1 MICVMDDNLQKLIKP
16 APSRIL
22 ANIYNHYLS
31 EKFYQEMTR
40 TGNFDGLDF
49 TYFADNYENISV
61 LKFSSKNPNL
71 KFTLATFFDQSIFD
85 EKLAERAIER
95 ISIIFKTDKT
105 SAIDLKSELKNLHH
119 IPWSTQNQISD
130 TVNSLN
136 LKQEQNYQFN
146 LTLFFTNITH
156 ELKPLATYLLNRVSL
171 ILDQLIYLDK
181 NIYFLGDDNYSDFLD
196 DENFI
201 GLQKEI
207 FSLDE
212 LKGIN
217 LDSVLLNFEQI
228 IREDDFIDKIYQNI
242 LSGPQIS
249 DEFIFDNSGSII
261 QEDYWTQI
269 QKSEIEE
276 LITKLSIEA

>member
-1 MICVMDDNLQKLIKP
+1 M
-16 APSRIL
+16 
-22 ANIYNHYLS
+22 
-31 EKFYQEMTR
+31 
-40 TGNFDGLDF
+40 
-49 TYFADNYENISV
+49 
-61 LKFSSKNPNL
+61 
-71 KFTLATFFDQSIFD
+71 
-85 EKLAERAIER
+85 
-95 ISIIFKTDKT
+95 
-105 SAIDLKSELKNLHH
+105 KSELKNLHH

-146 LTLFFTNITH
+146 LTIFFTNITH
-156 ELKPLATYLLNRVSL
+156 ELKPLATYLLNRASL

-181 NIYFLGDDNYSDFLD
+181 NIYFLGDDNYSDFSD
-196 DENFI
+196 DGNFI

-212 LKGIN
+212 LKDIN